1 MPPLHIFY
9 RDTMP
14 DEPCFRIDA
23 ISPVGYIPLPLDN
36 DEHTKILRAKTALR
50 FGVGFEQRFDILLEN
65 YATLE
70 RYILDLALRNAVF
83 MGDST
88 SRLREAKHTVN
99 RHLNN
104 LLSSAKLYIDQT
116 AHAISDQFGSASS
129 QYRRFIES
137 TRDEYDNSLAYRA
150 LEALRGYAQHRGL
163 PIHSVSFSSRR
174 DETDLEKIKVRHI
187 VTFGIVPEI
196 IREDGGFKPSALREL
211 DSIVDKDGRIEIMP
225 LIREYVSGIAR
236 IHKSACMAISAELDM
251 AYSFVVSLFERVASL
266 TGHRC
271 ISARIWGSTTAEG
284 MIPYGVISSE
294 WTEDRRSYAKKNCYA
309 EYISGQ
315 YVSSR

>member
-1 MPPLHIFY
+1 M
-9 RDTMP
+9 T
-14 DEPCFRIDA
+14 DEPSYQIDA

-36 DEHTKILRAKTALR
+36 DDHNRLLRAKIALR

-83 MGDST
+83 MGGSA
-88 SRLREAKHTVN
+88 SRLGEAKHSVN

-116 AHAISDQFGSASS
+116 AHAISDQFGNASS
-129 QYRRFIES
+129 QYQRFIDS
-137 TRDEYDNSLAYRA
+137 TKEEYDNSLAYRA

-163 PIHSVSFSSRR
+163 PTHSVSFSSRR
-174 DETDLEKIKVRHI
+174 DEADPERRKNRHI
-187 VTFGIVPEI
+187 VTFGLVPET
-196 IREDGGFKPSALREL
+196 IREDGGFKSSVLQEL
-211 DSIVDKDGRIEIMP
+211 DSIVDKDGKIEIMP
-225 LIREYVSGIAR
+225 LMREYVSGIAR
-236 IHKSACMAISAELDM
+236 VHKSARMAISAELDM
-251 AYSFVVSLFERVASL
+251 ADRFVASLFERVASL

-271 ISARIWGSTTAEG
+271 ISARIWGTTDEG
-284 MIPYGVISSE
+284 MISFGAISSE
-294 WTEDRRSYAKKNCYA
+294 WTKDRRSYAEKNCHA

-315 YVSSR
+315 YVSSQ

>member
-1 MPPLHIFY
+1 MPE
-9 RDTMP
+9 
-14 DEPCFRIDA
+14 EPCFRIDA

-150 LEALRGYAQHRGL
+150 LAVTARKDD
-163 PIHSVSFSSRR
+163 VSAA
-174 DETDLEKIKVRHI
+174 DQ
-187 VTFGIVPEI
+187 
-196 IREDGGFKPSALREL
+196 A
-211 DSIVDKDGRIEIMP
+211 
-225 LIREYVSGIAR
+225 A
-236 IHKSACMAISAELDM
+236 MAN
-251 AYSFVVSLFERVASL
+251 VA
-266 TGHRC
+266 G
-271 ISARIWGSTTAEG
+271 
-284 MIPYGVISSE
+284 
-294 WTEDRRSYAKKNCYA
+294 
-309 EYISGQ
+309 
-315 YVSSR
+315 

>member
-1 MPPLHIFY
+1 MFY
-9 RDTMP
+9 GDTMT
-14 DEPCFRIDA
+14 DEPSYQIDA

-36 DEHTKILRAKTALR
+36 DDHKRLLRAKTALR

-83 MGDST
+83 IGDST
-88 SRLREAKHTVN
+88 SRLGEAKHTVN

-116 AHAISDQFGSASS
+116 AHAISDQFGNASS
-129 QYRRFIES
+129 QYRRFIDS
-137 TRDEYDNSLAYRA
+137 TREEYDNSLAYRA

-163 PIHSVSFSSRR
+163 PTHSVSFSSRR
-174 DETDLEKIKVRHI
+174 DETDPARIKNRHI
-187 VTFGIVPEI
+187 VTFGLVPET
-196 IREDGGFKPSALREL
+196 IREDGRFKSSVLQEL
-211 DSIVDKDGRIEIMP
+211 DSIVDKDGKIEIMP

-236 IHKSACMAISAELDM
+236 VHKSTRMAISAELDM
-251 AYSFVVSLFERVASL
+251 ADSFVASLFERVAAL

-271 ISARIWGSTTAEG
+271 ISARIWGTTDEG
-284 MIPYGVISSE
+284 MISFGAISSE
-294 WTEDRRSYAKKNCYA
+294 WTKDRRSYAEKNCYA

-315 YVSSR
+315 YVSSQ